1 MGWEKGRTSELDPLP
16 VLSASSLLA
25 GCPELHGKE
34 GNTIIYGHTPF
45 ANECIHLLSKR
56 SENTNQY
63 SALS

>member
-34 GNTIIYGHTPF
+34 GNTIICGHTPLH
-45 ANECIHLLSKR
+45 NNHTPLHNGHTPLLM
-56 SENTNQY
+56 NVYTC
-63 SALS
+63 